1 MNEEILLVADS
12 VSNEKDLPRETI
24 FEAIEFALAS
34 AAKKR
39 YKEEVNILV
48 DIDQSTGDYQT
59 FRYKDVVDFENYED
73 SELHILVDSDFAEEN
88 DLKVGDKFK
97 EQVENA
103 EFGRIAAQA
112 AKQVIVQKVRDAERL
127 EIIKRFRPSLGQLVS
142 GSVKKVTREFIIVD
156 LGDNAEASLPRKDL
170 IQGEIYRVGDRIK
183 GILEESVREN
193 RGPQLVLSRSSKE
206 MVSEL
211 FKLEVPEI
219 AEEVIEIR
227 AVAREAGA
235 RTKIAVK
242 TNDARIDP
250 VGACVGMRGSRVQA
264 VSNELGNERIDIVVW
279 EDDQAKLLVNTLA
292 PAEILSIVMDDENQ
306 SMEVVVKDENLA
318 LAIGKS
324 GQNIRLTSELLGWQ
338 IQIKGESSGE
348 KDTEISKLIEYL
360 GVDRNLA
367 SKLIE
372 NNLDTVQK
380 ISESKIEDF
389 AGIDGLEE
397 EVISTLIERAEES
410 LLEIALLELDE
421 DETEEETEEK
431 RKTEETKI
439 KAKSAEDEFKV
450 ALKQEIG
457 QGLTDVKREKDRVI
471 ITVGSAGAFR
481 SGSAELTENAKKI
494 MKKIA
499 KVSEKGS
506 GQINVSGHTDNVP
519 LIFGG
524 QYRDNWD
531 LAAARASS
539 VVQSI
544 SKSGDIPLDR
554 LMAISYGESK
564 PLASNNDAPGRS
576 KNRRIEIEIKY

>member
-12 VSNEKDLPRETI
+12 VSNEKDLPKETI

-34 AAKKR
+34 AVKKR

-48 DIDQSTGDYQT
+48 DINQTTGDYES

-73 SELHILVDSDFAEEN
+73 SEVHILVDSDFAEEN
-88 DLKVGDKFK
+88 ELKVGDIFK

-103 EFGRIAAQA
+103 DFGRIAAQA

-156 LGDNAEASLPRKDL
+156 LGDGAESSLPRKDL

-183 GILEESVREN
+183 GILEESIREN

-279 EDDQAKLLVNTLA
+279 EDDQAKLLVNTLS

-318 LAIGKS
+318 LAIGKN

-338 IQIKGESSGE
+338 IQIKGESSNE
-348 KDTEISKLIEYL
+348 DNPEASKLIEYL

-367 SKLIE
+367 AKLIE
-372 NNLDTVQK
+372 SGFETVQK
-380 ISESKIEDF
+380 ISESKVEDLSEIEGFDED
-389 AGIDGLEE
+389 I
-397 EVISTLIERAEES
+397 ISTIIERAEES
-410 LLEIALLELDE
+410 LMEIALLELDE
-421 DETEEETEEK
+421 DDSDSISSKEARIIEANDGFTEEE
-431 RKTEETKI
+431 I
-439 KAKSAEDEFKV
+439 KLLSEN
-450 ALKQEIG
+450 EITTIEN
-457 QGLTDVKREKDRVI
+457 LADLATD
-471 ITVGSAGAFR
+471 
-481 SGSAELTENAKKI
+481 ELTEVLSIDDDKAAKLI
-494 MKKIA
+494 M
-499 KVSEKGS
+499 
-506 GQINVSGHTDNVP
+506 T
-519 LIFGG
+519 
-524 QYRDNWD
+524 
-531 LAAARASS
+531 AREEWFE
-539 VVQSI
+539 
-544 SKSGDIPLDR
+544 D
-554 LMAISYGESK
+554 
-564 PLASNNDAPGRS
+564 
-576 KNRRIEIEIKY
+576 

>member
-1 MNEEILLVADS
+1 
-12 VSNEKDLPRETI
+12 
-24 FEAIEFALAS
+24 
-34 AAKKR
+34 
-39 YKEEVNILV
+39 
-48 DIDQSTGDYQT
+48 
-59 FRYKDVVDFENYED
+59 
-73 SELHILVDSDFAEEN
+73 
-88 DLKVGDKFK
+88 
-97 EQVENA
+97 
-103 EFGRIAAQA
+103 
-112 AKQVIVQKVRDAERL
+112 
-127 EIIKRFRPSLGQLVS
+127 
-142 GSVKKVTREFIIVD
+142 
-156 LGDNAEASLPRKDL
+156 
-170 IQGEIYRVGDRIK
+170 
-183 GILEESVREN
+183 
-193 RGPQLVLSRSSKE
+193 

-348 KDTEISKLIEYL
+348 EDTEISKLIEYL

-367 SKLIE
+367 SRLIE

-421 DETEEETEEK
+421 DETEEETKEARKLELSDGFSEEELELLVK
-431 RKTEETKI
+431 N
-439 KAKSAEDEFKV
+439 
-450 ALKQEIG
+450 EI
-457 QGLTDVKREKDRVI
+457 LTVENLADLATD
-471 ITVGSAGAFR
+471 
-481 SGSAELTENAKKI
+481 ELTEIFEIDEERAAKLI
-494 MKKIA
+494 M
-499 KVSEKGS
+499 S
-506 GQINVSGHTDNVP
+506 
-519 LIFGG
+519 
-524 QYRDNWD
+524 
-531 LAAARASS
+531 AREEWLE
-539 VVQSI
+539 
-544 SKSGDIPLDR
+544 D
-554 LMAISYGESK
+554 
-564 PLASNNDAPGRS
+564 
-576 KNRRIEIEIKY
+576 

>member
-12 VSNEKDLPRETI
+12 VSNEKDLPKETI

-34 AAKKR
+34 AVKKR

-48 DIDQSTGDYQT
+48 DINQTTGDYES

-73 SELHILVDSDFAEEN
+73 SEVHILVDSDFAEEN
-88 DLKVGDKFK
+88 ELKVGDIFK

-103 EFGRIAAQA
+103 DFGRIAAQA

-156 LGDNAEASLPRKDL
+156 LGDGAEASLPRKDL

-183 GILEESVREN
+183 GILEESIREN

-279 EDDQAKLLVNTLA
+279 EDDQAKLLVNTLS

-318 LAIGKS
+318 LAIGKN

-338 IQIKGESSGE
+338 IQIKGESSNE
-348 KDTEISKLIEYL
+348 DNPEASKLIEYL

-367 SKLIE
+367 AKLIE
-372 NNLDTVQK
+372 SGFETVQK
-380 ISESKIEDF
+380 ISESKVEDF
-389 AGIDGLEE
+389 SEIEGFDEGI
-397 EVISTLIERAEES
+397 ISTIIERAEES
-410 LLEIALLELDE
+410 LMEIALLELDE
-421 DETEEETEEK
+421 DDSDSISSKEARIIEANDGFTEEE
-431 RKTEETKI
+431 I
-439 KAKSAEDEFKV
+439 KLLSEN
-450 ALKQEIG
+450 EITTIEN
-457 QGLTDVKREKDRVI
+457 LADLATD
-471 ITVGSAGAFR
+471 
-481 SGSAELTENAKKI
+481 ELTEVLSIDDDKAAKLI
-494 MKKIA
+494 M
-499 KVSEKGS
+499 
-506 GQINVSGHTDNVP
+506 T
-519 LIFGG
+519 
-524 QYRDNWD
+524 
-531 LAAARASS
+531 AREEWFE
-539 VVQSI
+539 
-544 SKSGDIPLDR
+544 D
-554 LMAISYGESK
+554 
-564 PLASNNDAPGRS
+564 
-576 KNRRIEIEIKY
+576 

>member
-12 VSNEKDLPRETI
+12 VSNEKDLPKETI
-24 FEAIEFALAS
+24 FEAIEFALDS
-34 AAKKR
+34 AVKKR

-48 DIDQSTGDYQT
+48 DINQTTGDYES

-73 SELHILVDSDFAEEN
+73 SEVHILVDSDFAEEN
-88 DLKVGDKFK
+88 ELKVGDIFK

-103 EFGRIAAQA
+103 DFGRIAAQA

-156 LGDNAEASLPRKDL
+156 LGDGAEASLPRKDL

-183 GILEESVREN
+183 GILEESIREN

-279 EDDQAKLLVNTLA
+279 EDDQAKLLVNTLS

-306 SMEVVVKDENLA
+306 SMEVMVKDENLA
-318 LAIGKS
+318 LAIGKN

-338 IQIKGESSGE
+338 IQIKGESSNE
-348 KDTEISKLIEYL
+348 DNPEASKLIEYL

-367 SKLIE
+367 AKLIE
-372 NNLDTVQK
+372 SGFETVQK
-380 ISESKIEDF
+380 ISESKVEDF
-389 AGIDGLEE
+389 SEIEGFDEDI
-397 EVISTLIERAEES
+397 ISTIIERAEES
-410 LLEIALLELDE
+410 LMEIALLELDE
-421 DETEEETEEK
+421 DDSDSISSKEARIIEAKDGFTEEE
-431 RKTEETKI
+431 I
-439 KAKSAEDEFKV
+439 KLLSEN
-450 ALKQEIG
+450 EITTIEN
-457 QGLTDVKREKDRVI
+457 LADLATD
-471 ITVGSAGAFR
+471 
-481 SGSAELTENAKKI
+481 ELTEVLSIDDDKAAKLI
-494 MKKIA
+494 M
-499 KVSEKGS
+499 
-506 GQINVSGHTDNVP
+506 T
-519 LIFGG
+519 
-524 QYRDNWD
+524 
-531 LAAARASS
+531 AREEWFE
-539 VVQSI
+539 
-544 SKSGDIPLDR
+544 D
-554 LMAISYGESK
+554 
-564 PLASNNDAPGRS
+564 
-576 KNRRIEIEIKY
+576 